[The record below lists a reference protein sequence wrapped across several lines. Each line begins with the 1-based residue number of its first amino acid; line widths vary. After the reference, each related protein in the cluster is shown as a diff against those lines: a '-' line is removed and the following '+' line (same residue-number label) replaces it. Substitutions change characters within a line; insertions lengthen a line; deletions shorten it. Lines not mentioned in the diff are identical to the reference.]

1 MKVAYVEKS
10 RFDHW
15 GNYQKEFVGLYPSD
29 KENLEALKKV
39 IKAKNERTAKAHR
52 GFKYEYRLVSVK
64 QVPDTF

>member
-1 MKVAYVEKS
+1 MKVAYVERS

-29 KENLEALKKV
+29 TESLKTLKEV
-39 IKAKNERTAKAHR
+39 IKRKNERTAKSYR
-52 GFKYEYRLVSVK
+52 GFKYEYKLVSVK